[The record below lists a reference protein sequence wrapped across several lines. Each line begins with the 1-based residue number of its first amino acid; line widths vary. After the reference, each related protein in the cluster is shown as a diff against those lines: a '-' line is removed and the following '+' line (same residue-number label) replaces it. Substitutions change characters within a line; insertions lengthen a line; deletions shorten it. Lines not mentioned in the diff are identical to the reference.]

1 MKVNDEPLSKPSS
14 TNYEMQNPLQGGEEY
29 EEDQF
34 EPNEEITEEQM
45 LDTAEQIFALIA
57 DCLVKQQLNVANTF
71 GSEDMIHVLPNFEG
85 EDNVE
90 VMTADD
96 FLTRCY

>member
-1 MKVNDEPLSKPSS
+1 
-14 TNYEMQNPLQGGEEY
+14 
-29 EEDQF
+29 
-34 EPNEEITEEQM
+34 M

-57 DCLVKQQLNVANTF
+57 DCLVKQQLSVANTF

>member
-1 MKVNDEPLSKPSS
+1 M
-14 TNYEMQNPLQGGEEY
+14 
-29 EEDQF
+29 
-34 EPNEEITEEQM
+34 
-45 LDTAEQIFALIA
+45 IA
-57 DCLVKQQLNVANTF
+57 DCLVKQQLSVASTF

-85 EDNVE
+85 EENVE